1 MLERIFYTLP
11 WVGMWGSRVFGN
23 GEVWTVA
30 RIERRFDGNLRRH
43 DGPERQ
49 RRTNIMDSTSF
60 CFVCFYLHTLY
71 SITYIYIYTQ
81 YTMYNIYSCFAS
93 LLSPHA
99 MFPPCRFCFETN
111 YVKKKGDS
119 SKPSFTI
126 YNFFQFFP
134 CLTTI
139 PFFKLVQSCV
149 KIIWKTF
156 ACCTWWIADDRRGSQ
171 VRLVSS
177 ARLRVCL
184 HWMWPWRRA
193 CNLEM
198 MPGNGGVW
206 LQQEG
211 SDFEAEGPQTKYV

>member
-1 MLERIFYTLP
+1 MRRVLYKKCGEEECWREFFIRFHELACGGLGYLEMVKYELLQELREGLMAICGDMMGQKGKEERIL
-11 WVGMWGSRVFGN
+11 WIRRVSVLFAFIC
-23 GEVWTVA
+23 TPF
-30 RIERRFDGNLRRH
+30 IQL
-43 DGPERQ
+43 
-49 RRTNIMDSTSF
+49 
-60 CFVCFYLHTLY
+60 L
-71 SITYIYIYTQ
+71 IYIYTQ

-184 HWMWPWRRA
+184 HWMWP
-193 CNLEM
+193 
-198 MPGNGGVW
+198 
-206 LQQEG
+206 
-211 SDFEAEGPQTKYV
+211 